1 MLIGRKTR
9 ARSSGGRLACAAVTL
24 WLLGLA
30 GGASPA
36 RGQEAA
42 APAATAPQTDR
53 ILVALLPLV
62 IHSLDDQSFFQ
73 EGLNAMLLAR
83 LGLDQRLAI
92 VPVDGEGF
100 ATTDLDTA
108 RTHARA
114 VGAAYVVYGSFT
126 HFGQGASVDVTAAAV
141 EGDAF
146 GPRQV
151 FVHSRALGE
160 IIPTLDGLTERVS
173 RFILEGPSQ
182 VAGAVDGGAGEGAG
196 SGDMADILRRLE
208 ALERAIDPE
217 VASEEDVEVPS
228 IFQVLPEDG
237 GSATN

>member
-9 ARSSGGRLACAAVTL
+9 ARSSAGRLACAAAL
-24 WLLGLA
+24 LLGLA
-30 GGASPA
+30 GVAPPA
-36 RGQEAA
+36 LAQEEEAA
-42 APAATAPQTDR
+42 AGAASPQGDR

-73 EGLNAMLLAR
+73 EGLNAMLQAR
-83 LGLDQRLAI
+83 LGLDQRLA
-92 VPVDGEGF
+92 VLALDGDGY
-100 ATTDLDTA
+100 ATADLETA
-108 RTHARA
+108 RTHARGA
-114 VGAAYVVYGSFT
+114 GAAYVVYGSFT

-160 IIPTLDGLTERVS
+160 IIPSLDGLTERVA

-182 VAGAVDGGAGEGAG
+182 VAGAVEGGDAGEAAT
-196 SGDMADILRRLE
+196 GDMADVLRRLE

-217 VASEEDVEVPS
+217 VAAEEDVEVPS
-228 IFQVLPEDG
+228 IFQVYPEDG